1 MNLFPRVAPFLRE
14 RPEGCSSL
22 ESSGQ
27 SLFMGLVSFF
37 AQILSFRDV
46 PYFTEGLWN

>member
-1 MNLFPRVAPFLRE
+1 MNLFTRAHPLRE

-27 SLFMGLVSFF
+27 SICTPAVSLFL
-37 AQILSFRDV
+37 
-46 PYFTEGLWN
+46 T